1 MTPNC
6 AVNLTGARGVP
17 HMHKGGKTGPQNF
30 LDKRNIISSLQIF
43 FLSCR
48 EANTFCS
55 VNCGVNPCIIKVL

>member
-43 FLSCR
+43 WAA
-48 EANTFCS
+48 EKPIPS
-55 VNCGVNPCIIKVL
+55 VVWTVE